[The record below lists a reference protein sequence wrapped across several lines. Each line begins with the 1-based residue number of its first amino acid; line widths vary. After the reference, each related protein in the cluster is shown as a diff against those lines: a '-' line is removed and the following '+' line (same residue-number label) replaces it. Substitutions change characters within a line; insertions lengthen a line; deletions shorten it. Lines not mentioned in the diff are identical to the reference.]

1 MQGII
6 YEMLDF
12 ETSPNILLNDQVI
25 IILNLSIN
33 LFSKFSNLIYEVI
46 IIIFNKWSV

>member
-12 ETSPNILLNDQVI
+12 KTSPNIPLNDQVI
-25 IILNLSIN
+25 IILHLSIN